1 MSKMKMKKKKKKQ
14 RSRNKGE
21 KREGNFIGCGF
32 PLPLP
37 PPRSLFIHCQVVVVV
52 VVGFI
57 VPTVLIDWLIDCR
70 WLILKLLCMSS
81 LGFSLPV
88 WLSLSLAS
96 LSLPY
101 SLFLLLSVW
110 FMLVCRVINAVY
122 FISRQPAQ
130 WGNSTAAEMK
140 NVKVFLSLS
149 LLL

>member
-37 PPRSLFIHCQVVVVV
+37 SPRSLFIHCQVVVVV

-96 LSLPY
+96 LSL
-101 SLFLLLSVW
+101 FLLLSVW